1 MAGGTQRVLGDI
13 TSIEVAG
20 RLGLAL
26 AMAVFLGLAFEGV
39 YKVTQRASP
48 GGIRTFP
55 LLAILGALLFLLQ
68 PHSLLPFVTGLAAV
82 AAWQYAHIRMAAI
95 EPELR
100 PSLMIPGTSA
110 LAYALGPVA
119 LTQPPWVVVAASV
132 SAVIL
137 IESRESLHRLVLVI
151 APTEVFTLGKFL
163 ILIGVVLP
171 LLPNHPI
178 IAWTPITPFQVWLA
192 VVATSTL
199 SYVSYLLQKYL
210 PARSMALLPAILGGL
225 YSSTVATVALARQQ
239 RSAGAVRREFAVGI
253 VVATIIMYLRIAVIV
268 ALFDRPL
275 ALMMLPAL
283 LGLALLG
290 TGFAVWD
297 WTQMAHSDSA
307 APAGQVAVAN
317 PLQLATALGFAAM
330 FVLVALLSN
339 WARVGFGQ
347 RGVFV
352 LAAITGVANTDPFV
366 LSLAQGGVS
375 AMSGPA
381 LSAAILIAASSNNAL
396 KAVYAL
402 AFGGVRGCRR
412 PAAELTMLALAGL
425 IVVFVYLRRT
435 AV

>member
-1 MAGGTQRVLGDI
+1 
-13 TSIEVAG
+13 
-20 RLGLAL
+20 
-26 AMAVFLGLAFEGV
+26 
-39 YKVTQRASP
+39 
-48 GGIRTFP
+48 
-55 LLAILGALLFLLQ
+55 
-68 PHSLLPFVTGLAAV
+68 
-82 AAWQYAHIRMAAI
+82 
-95 EPELR
+95 
-100 PSLMIPGTSA
+100 
-110 LAYALGPVA
+110 
-119 LTQPPWVVVAASV
+119 
-132 SAVIL
+132 
-137 IESRESLHRLVLVI
+137 
-151 APTEVFTLGKFL
+151 VFTLGKFL

-268 ALFDRPL
+268 ALFDWPL